1 MNESVGML
9 VGFVLTLFIFSYLLG
24 DNPLYRLAV
33 HVLVGVGAAY
43 AAIVIWQQVVAPFY
57 RQIQAQPTD
66 PNSIRWLIPVL
77 FAFFLIIRQLRAGAW
92 IGNWT
97 LALLIGI
104 GAALALVGAV
114 WGTLWPQITAV
125 SGSPVQNIITAV
137 LTISTLLMFQF
148 TGRTNKQGEW
158 LPPIWQRGITQ
169 VGRTVLMI
177 TFGALFAQ
185 TLSTSLVLLTERIS
199 FYLTLLNG

>member
-9 VGFVLTLFIFSYLLG
+9 IGFVLTLCIFSYLLG

-33 HVLVGVGAAY
+33 HVLVGVSAAY
-43 AAIVIWQQVVAPFY
+43 AAIVVWQQIIAPLY
-57 RQIQAQPTD
+57 RQIQADPTATQ
-66 PNSIRWLIPVL
+66 SVLWLIPTL

-97 LALLIGI
+97 LALLVGI

-114 WGTLWPQITAV
+114 SGTLWPQVTAV
-125 SGSPVQNIITAV
+125 SASPVQNVITAV

-148 TGRTNKQGEW
+148 TGPDNKKGEW
-158 LPPIWQRGITQ
+158 RPPAWQRPITQ
-169 VGRTVLMI
+169 IGRAVLMI

-185 TLSTSLVLLTERIS
+185 TISTSLVLLTERLS
-199 FYLTLLNG
+199 FYLTQLNG